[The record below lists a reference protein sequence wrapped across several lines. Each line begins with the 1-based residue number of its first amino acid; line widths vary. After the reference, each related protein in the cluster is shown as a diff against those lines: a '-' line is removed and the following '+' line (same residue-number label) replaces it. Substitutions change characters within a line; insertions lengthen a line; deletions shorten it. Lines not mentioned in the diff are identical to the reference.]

1 MISRDMKKI
10 LFTVLAGLIL
20 SAPAFGWGREGHE
33 VIAKIADNNLK
44 PSARKVIEKYLG
56 DHSIV
61 YFAKWMDDYRHTP
74 EYKFT
79 SKWHVLNVD
88 ENLKYYTNEK
98 DGDAVYGLKQ
108 AVEALKNYKELPDS
122 AVAVN
127 LKYIIHLV
135 GDMHCPSH
143 ICFDG
148 RDQNFKVKFGG
159 GYIKPVLESKIHTV
173 WDQYAI
179 QSCRIWSVSEYAQ
192 ELDRMSKK
200 EIKAA
205 VAGSYEDWVYDN
217 AKRCLAQF
225 DMAKPGDKL
234 AQDFVNEAMPL
245 IETQMLYAGYRLAA
259 VLNSLF

>member
-1 MISRDMKKI
+1 MTRRIVLTMI
-10 LFTVLAGLIL
+10 AGLL
-20 SAPAFGWGREGHE
+20 MCGSAFGWGREGHE
-33 VIAKIADNNLK
+33 VIAKIAENNLK

-61 YFAKWMDDYRHTP
+61 YFAKWMDDYRRTP
-74 EYKFT
+74 TYKFT
-79 SKWHVLNVD
+79 SGWHCLNVD
-88 ENLKYYTNEK
+88 KDLKYYPNEQN
-98 DGDAVYGLKQ
+98 GDAIYGLKQ
-108 AVEALKNYKELPDS
+108 AVGALENYKELSDS

-135 GDMHCPSH
+135 GDMHCPAH
-143 ICFDG
+143 IYYDG

-192 ELDRMSKK
+192 ELDRKTKK
-200 EIKAA
+200 EIKA
-205 VAGSYEDWVYDN
+205 VTTGTFEDWAYDN
-217 AKRCLAQF
+217 AKRCLVQF
-225 DMAKPGDKL
+225 DMAKPGDSI
-234 AQDFVNEAMPL
+234 AQDFVNEAMPF
-245 IETQMLYAGYRLAA
+245 IETQMLYAGYRLDH